1 MKSRRFAISVLSMM
15 CCLSWS
21 VNVIAA
27 DYDPTIERVQLELIT
42 LGYDAGPA
50 DGDMREKTGV
60 ALRAYQEANKLE
72 ATGTVDEATLK
83 KLKIGPPEVKCSGIK
98 CTIKYGLT
106 DDIFEE
112 VKRYLSENERAREVS
127 LSLGTNTDL
136 KKLPALGDLLT
147 RLEVS
152 NSNYITDITPL
163 GELTNLEM
171 LRLTYLRTLTDITPL
186 NELQGLKELSLA
198 TLGQP
203 VDIAPLAT
211 LANLEMLNLGPLNTD
226 VEETFTS
233 SLLGGKPSLKQ
244 LRLTLVKFDDLSALQ
259 DSTEL
264 KDVYIEKVTASD
276 IAFLAACKNI
286 TSLKLLNF
294 PATDL
299 NPVGE
304 LSELHDISIRD
315 LGVTDLSFLTSLQ
328 KLKSLSLAS
337 IPATDLSPVG
347 ALTELTHV
355 YLFAPLAFDDYAPLA
370 KCTKLEQLQAA
381 KTESGFNRLEVIT
394 AMPNLK
400 ALYLDDN
407 LNIQD
412 WDALATAVNLQIL
425 ALKGTSFSDLNLLA
439 NMPKLFSL
447 SLEKCTVTNVEA
459 ILDKPIKTLYIK
471 GTQGIDD
478 LTIFKALPT
487 LDKLNV
493 NYDKDQFP
501 QDQIDALNSAIEEAK
516 KSK

>member
-1 MKSRRFAISVLSMM
+1 MKLGGLAICVLSML
-15 CCLSWS
+15 CCLSWTI
-21 VNVIAA
+21 NVVA
-27 DYDPTIERVQLELIT
+27 DYDPTIERVQLELT
-42 LGYDAGPA
+42 SQGYDPGPI
-50 DGDMREKTGV
+50 DGEMHEETGA
-60 ALRAYQEANKLE
+60 ALRTYQEKNKLE
-72 ATGTVDEATLK
+72 ITGEADEATLK

-112 VKRYLSENERAREVS
+112 VKRYLSENERAREIN

-136 KKLPALGDLLT
+136 KKLPALGELLT

-163 GELTNLEM
+163 SELTNLEM
-171 LRLTYLRTLTDITPL
+171 LRLTYLRNLTDLTPL
-186 NELQGLKELSLA
+186 NDLQGLKELSLA

-226 VEETFTS
+226 IEETFTS
-233 SLLGGKPSLKQ
+233 LLLGGKPYLKQ

-276 IAFLAACKNI
+276 VSFLTACKNI

-299 NPVGE
+299 SPMGE
-304 LSELHDISIRD
+304 LTELHDISIRD
-315 LGVTDLSFLTSLQ
+315 LGVTDLSFLTSLK

-337 IPATDLSPVG
+337 IPAKDLSPVG

-370 KCTKLEQLQAA
+370 KCAKLEQLQAT
-381 KTESGFNRLEVIT
+381 KTESGFSQLDVISS
-394 AMPNLK
+394 MPNLK
-400 ALYLDDN
+400 NLYLEDN
-407 LNIQD
+407 LNIQR
-412 WDALATAVNLQIL
+412 WDALATAANLQIL

-439 NMPKLFSL
+439 NMSKLYSL
-447 SLEKCTVTNVEA
+447 SLAGCTVTNVEA
-459 ILDKPIKTLYIK
+459 ILDKPIKRLDIK
-471 GTQGIDD
+471 GTAGIDD

-487 LDKLNV
+487 LADLSV
-493 NYDKDQFP
+493 QYDKDQFP
-501 QDQIDALNSAIEEAK
+501 QEQIDALKAAIEEAK
-516 KSK
+516 KKK